1 MPSLY
6 FLVKTGRHLETG
18 HSCRSGMTCDTPLT
32 FCSYVSIVLIVMLAI
47 SKLADEDE
55 AETGSKIGARP
66 RRMSEIKTNS
76 QKLPIPPASSFFIFS
91 PTNR

>member
-1 MPSLY
+1 
-6 FLVKTGRHLETG
+6 
-18 HSCRSGMTCDTPLT
+18 
-32 FCSYVSIVLIVMLAI
+32 MLAV
-47 SKLADEDE
+47 SKLADEDK

-91 PTNR
+91 PTNRWNVVDSGAVDLVEVCCLHPDLAL